1 MEMKYTGWCYSVIMM
16 FIKDIK
22 DVC

>member
-1 MEMKYTGWCYSVIMM
+1 MKYTGWRHSVIMM
-16 FIKDIK
+16 LIKDIK